1 MRNNITDFTYPIIFK
16 HIHGFLTVSVPDL
29 GIDAK
34 VAVPN
39 DFFQT
44 KKLEENKEII
54 WQIFSQVM
62 KDSVS
67 HLETKKWIPNASQIK
82 TQLKTAEKDYSL
94 PEFCRAVQKHIT
106 VSENTL
112 RREISKGKIICYT
125 TEGGHRRIPESEL
138 QRYIKS
144 SLNNTA
150 GSNPPEQDG
159 HL

>member
-82 TQLKTAEKDYSL
+82 TQLKMAEKDYSL

-144 SLNNTA
+144 SLNTA
-150 GSNPPEQDG
+150 DSNAPEQDG
-159 HL
+159 NL

>member
-1 MRNNITDFTYPIIFK
+1 MKNNITDFTYPIIFK

-34 VAVPN
+34 VALPN
-39 DFFQT
+39 DFFKSQ
-44 KKLEENKEII
+44 KLEENKEII
-54 WQIFSQVM
+54 WQIFTNVM
-62 KDSVS
+62 KESVS

-82 TQLKTAEKDYSL
+82 TQLKAAEKDYSL

-112 RREISKGKIICYT
+112 RREIAKGKIICYT
-125 TEGGHRRIPESEL
+125 TDGGHRRIPESEL

-144 SLNNTA
+144 SQAASSTNNQ
-150 GSNPPEQDG
+150 EQDNNV
-159 HL
+159 

>member
-1 MRNNITDFTYPIIFK
+1 MKNNITDFTYPIVFK

-34 VAVPN
+34 VALPN
-39 DFFQT
+39 DFYQP

-54 WQIFSQVM
+54 WQIFSEVL

-67 HLETKKWIPNASQIK
+67 HLENKKWIPDASQIK
-82 TQLKTAEKDYSL
+82 TQLKAAEKDYSL
-94 PEFCRAVQKHIT
+94 PEFCRAVQNHIT

-112 RREISKGKIICYT
+112 RREISKGKIICYI
-125 TEGGHRRIPESEL
+125 TEGGHRRIPESEV

-144 SLNNTA
+144 SQKAALKNN
-150 GSNPPEQDG
+150 PEQDG
-159 HL
+159 NL

>member
-39 DFFQT
+39 DFFEP

-54 WQIFSQVM
+54 WQIFSSVL

-82 TQLKTAEKDYSL
+82 TQLKTAEKDYRL

-144 SLNNTA
+144 SLNT
-150 GSNPPEQDG
+150 PEQDND
-159 HL
+159 L

>member
-1 MRNNITDFTYPIIFK
+1 MKKTVTEFPYPIVFK

-34 VAVPN
+34 LPLTN

-44 KKLEENKEII
+44 KNLEENKELI

-62 KDSVS
+62 QQSVS
-67 HLETKKWIPNASQIK
+67 HLETKKWIPDASQIK
-82 TQLKTAEKDYSL
+82 TQLKVAEKDYSL
-94 PEFCRAVQKHIT
+94 PEFCRAVQLHMS

-125 TEGGHRRIPESEL
+125 TEGGHRRIPVSEVE
-138 QRYIKS
+138 RYIKIS
-144 SLNNTA
+144 QKDHTL
-150 GSNPPEQDG
+150 
-159 HL
+159 

>member
-1 MRNNITDFTYPIIFK
+1 MKNIITEFTYPIVFK

-29 GIDAK
+29 GINAK
-34 VAVPN
+34 VALSN
-39 DFFQT
+39 DFYQP

-54 WQIFSQVM
+54 WQLFSNLM
-62 KDSVS
+62 KESVS

-82 TQLKTAEKDYSL
+82 TQLKAPEKDYSL

-112 RREISKGKIICYT
+112 RREIAKGKIICYT

-138 QRYIKS
+138 DRYLKTSQKAAIAQTADQD
-144 SLNNTA
+144 NN
-150 GSNPPEQDG
+150 
-159 HL
+159 L